1 MNYSDLKTKALKTG
15 NDAADVASNYH
26 RKPPDKTPD
35 PTENVTPK
43 NMPTYHSGMAIKT
56 GKTLTL
62 IHLGSAHSIF
72 DSWEAIT
79 AASKISGISAT

>member
-15 NDAADVASNYH
+15 NDDADVASNYH

-35 PTENVTPK
+35 PTENVTLK
-43 NMPTYHSGMAIKT
+43 NMPTYLCATGIKT
-56 GKTLTL
+56 GKMSMS
-62 IHLGSAHSIF
+62 IHLGSALSIF

-79 AASKISGISAT
+79 AASRIFGISAT